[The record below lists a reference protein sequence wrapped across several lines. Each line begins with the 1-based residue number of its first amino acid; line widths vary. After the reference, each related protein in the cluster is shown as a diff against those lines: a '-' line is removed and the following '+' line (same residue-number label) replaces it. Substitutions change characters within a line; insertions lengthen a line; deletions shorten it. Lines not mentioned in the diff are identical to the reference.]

1 MPKELVRKRGKRK
14 PKSDP
19 VPTPSTSTATSASA
33 PTAAAAL
40 APPPPSDGRDAG
52 YGQRRALHAAQE
64 KAAYGGAGDDGE
76 RGGAGEGAGGEASW
90 ITPADGGLGSIRDR
104 VEGDA
109 PWGFVDPE
117 VRPRWPVSLSRRGAR
132 RQADR

>member
-19 VPTPSTSTATSASA
+19 APASVAASVAPVASTS
-33 PTAAAAL
+33 AAAL
-40 APPPPSDGRDAG
+40 ALAPTDGRDAG
-52 YGQRRALHAAQE
+52 YGQRAARHAAQE
-64 KAAYGGAGDDGE
+64 KAAYGAPATEGE
-76 RGGAGEGAGGEASW
+76 EGAAEPSW
-90 ITPADGGLGSIRDR
+90 VTPADGGLGSIRER

-117 VRPRWPVSLSRRGAR
+117 VRLVGAPSSFR
-132 RQADR
+132 LPQLAPYPPG